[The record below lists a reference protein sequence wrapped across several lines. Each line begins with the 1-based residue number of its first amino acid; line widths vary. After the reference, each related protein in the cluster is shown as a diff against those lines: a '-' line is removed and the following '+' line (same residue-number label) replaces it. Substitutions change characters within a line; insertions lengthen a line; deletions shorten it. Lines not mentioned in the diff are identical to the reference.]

1 MLTGVASSYRCQAT
15 TNTYVG
21 QVSRTL
27 YTRYH
32 IPYLFR
38 ASVVRNMVSP
48 LLALP
53 RELRDNIYSYLHED
67 INFKDG
73 HGYTARL
80 QNSIV
85 VTIKDAPLPQLFAV
99 SQQLRRE
106 YTDAIDCSAHI
117 ATDTLGTINQRAR
130 RTIL

>member
-1 MLTGVASSYRCQAT
+1 MLRALVVLSRGLADGRSFLVSLPSY
-15 TNTYVG
+15 N
-21 QVSRTL
+21 
-27 YTRYH
+27 
-32 IPYLFR
+32 
-38 ASVVRNMVSP
+38 
-48 LLALP
+48 
-53 RELRDNIYSYLHED
+53 NIYSYLHED